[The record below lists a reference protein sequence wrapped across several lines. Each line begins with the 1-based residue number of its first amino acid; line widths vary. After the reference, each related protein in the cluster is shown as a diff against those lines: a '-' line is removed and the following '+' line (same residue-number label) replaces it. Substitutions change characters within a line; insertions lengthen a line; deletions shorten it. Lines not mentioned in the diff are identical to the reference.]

1 MTNTPSQVPKALLLD
16 IEGTTTPIDFVFETL
31 FPYAR
36 CHLRD
41 FVEAQLQSDQMRHD
55 IEMLFAL
62 NEEDRRDSSLNPP
75 RLTGQ
80 PGDATLDDVV
90 AYLEWLMD
98 RDSKATPLKSIQGRI
113 WEDGYNSGDLRSDVF
128 DDISRGFDR
137 FRNAGISIN
146 IYSSGSVL
154 AQKLLFKSTQ
164 YGDLTPFI
172 SRYFDTHIGGKK
184 ESGSYA
190 RISRECDI
198 EPPEMLFVSDIVD
211 ELDAAASAGFATRL
225 CIRPGNH
232 PQSNVAGHRIIH
244 SFDEL
249 PA

>member
-1 MTNTPSQVPKALLLD
+1 
-16 IEGTTTPIDFVFETL
+16 
-31 FPYAR
+31 
-36 CHLRD
+36 
-41 FVEAQLQSDQMRHD
+41 MRRD
-55 IEMLFAL
+55 IEMLFAT
-62 NEEDRRDSSLNPP
+62 NEEDRRDPVLNPP
-75 RLTGQ
+75 RLSG
-80 PGDATLDDVV
+80 PAGEATVDDVIS
-90 AYLEWLMD
+90 YLEWLMD

-113 WEDGYNSGDLRSDVF
+113 WEDGYNSGDLRSEVF
-128 DDISRGFDR
+128 EDISRAFYR
-137 FRNAGISIN
+137 FRNSDISIN

-184 ESGSYA
+184 ESASYA

-198 EPPEMLFVSDIVD
+198 EPAEMLFVSDIVD
-211 ELDAAASAGFATRL
+211 ELDAASSAGLATRL
-225 CIRPGNH
+225 CMRPGNH
-232 PQSNVAGHRIIH
+232 PQSNVDGHPVIH